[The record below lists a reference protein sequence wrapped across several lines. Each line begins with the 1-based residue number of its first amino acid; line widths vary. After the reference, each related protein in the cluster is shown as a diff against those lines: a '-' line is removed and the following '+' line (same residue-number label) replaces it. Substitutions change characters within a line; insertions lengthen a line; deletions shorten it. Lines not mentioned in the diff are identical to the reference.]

1 MCVLQ
6 IFTHS
11 FASSAWPTERVET
24 SEPGRKSHGTKKRN
38 GEYSV
43 TQRHRWSYYRNS
55 ITYSKSL
62 YTFRPAT
69 PTNTATAASAHQPP
83 HIRRHTHTRATQT
96 LNTRTPPPSKHPTQ
110 HQHQT
115 PSIRTTKP
123 NPQLN
128 PNKTANPP
136 TQSTPRPQNPKQ
148 QPNTPP
154 QRKNNHPHQNQK
166 YQHTG
171 SGQQRRREKKK
182 RKGLE
187 RRKEER
193 RRKRRKE
200 KRKISAHGFEPR
212 TFCMLSRRDNQLH
225 HADN

>member
-1 MCVLQ
+1 MDTGSAVSTFSAARHTNQ
-6 IFTHS
+6 HGHS
-11 FASSAWPTERVET
+11 R
-24 SEPGRKSHGTKKRN
+24 
-38 GEYSV
+38 
-43 TQRHRWSYYRNS
+43 QR
-55 ITYSKSL
+55 T
-62 YTFRPAT
+62 PAT
-69 PTNTATAASAHQPP
+69 TYAD
-83 HIRRHTHTRATQT
+83 THTRATQT
-96 LNTRTPPPSKHPTQ
+96 LNMRTPPPSKHPTQ

-136 TQSTPRPQNPKQ
+136 TQSTPRPQNPNQ

-212 TFCMLSRRDNQLH
+212 TAYFHANTVLCNCLWTRLDTSNTARCQLELSS
-225 HADN
+225 